1 MKNETAPAIAITSAT
16 VKLGALTVTVS
27 APSGAL
33 LITLPNGAKVRRV
46 KGSNPR
52 ATLAAWV
59 ATLHPDA
66 QLDTLDAIRAAAR
79 LVSPGDVS
87 DRSTLELYPRTV
99 VRI

>member
-1 MKNETAPAIAITSAT
+1 MKNETSPTVSVTSAT
-16 VKLGALTVTVS
+16 VKLGALAVIVS
-27 APSGAL
+27 APNGAL
-33 LITLPNGAKVRRV
+33 LVALPNGEKVRCV
-46 KGSNPR
+46 KGSDPR

-87 DRSTLELYPRTV
+87 ARSTLELYPQTV